1 MLVFV
6 TPKLDSSRIPYSYRA
21 RATIPA
27 SHINDSRV
35 TDDINSIHPEY
46 DVAVLGKKHT
56 KEDVEYLISKEIN
69 YIVDIADDK
78 FDQFKHW
85 RFTIPNANAVTTTCH
100 RLREVIQ
107 EETGSKSYVI
117 PDPTER
123 PRGKPKFEVKDVMNA
138 FYYGSDGNY
147 SKLMW
152 PEIKEVLNRIKKT
165 NVKIMTNVPQYPPKK
180 RKLTK
185 KHGGW
190 WLVPQRRRQLEHEG
204 MKQFNEL
211 IPWDFE
217 NQGKLVEQSDFV
229 ILPVVDDRHSQC
241 KGNNR
246 PIDALQQGRI
256 VLTNP
261 GIPSYEDL
269 NECLVIGHFYESY
282 QLMIDNPDMV
292 ISKIRNA
299 QNLIDQ
305 HYTPLAVGKK
315 WERVYEIV
323 KRNDI

>member
-6 TPKLDSSRIPYSYRA
+6 TPKLDTTRIPYSYRA
-21 RATIPA
+21 RATIPSA
-27 SHINDSRV
+27 NIKDSRV
-35 TDDINSIHPEY
+35 TDDITSAKPDDI
-46 DVAVLGKKHT
+46 VVLGKKHS
-56 KEDVEYLISKEIN
+56 KEDAEYCISKEIN

-107 EETGSKSYVI
+107 EETGKNSYVI

-123 PRGKPKFEVKDVMNA
+123 PRGEPKFEVKDVMNA

-152 PEIKEVLNRIKKT
+152 PEIKEVLNKIRPT
-165 NVKIMTNVPQYPPKK
+165 DVKIMTNKPEHPPKK
-180 RKLTK
+180 NKLTK
-185 KHGGW
+185 KYGGW
-190 WLVPQRRRQLEHEG
+190 WLMPERRKQLQDIG
-204 MKQFNEL
+204 MSQYKSL
-211 IPWDFE
+211 IPWNFDE
-217 NQGKLVEQSDFV
+217 QGKLVKQSDFV
-229 ILPVVDDRHSQC
+229 VLPVTDDRHSQC

-261 GIPSYEDL
+261 GIPSYDDMS
-269 NECLVIGHFYESY
+269 ECLFIGNFYESY
-282 QLMIDNPDMV
+282 RVMIDNPSLV
-292 ISKIRNA
+292 LAKIRNG
-299 QNLIDQ
+299 QSLIDQ
-305 HYTPLAVGKK
+305 HYTPKAVGKK
-315 WERVYEIV
+315 WEQVYEIV

>member
-1 MLVFV
+1 MLVFI
-6 TPKLDSSRIPYSYRA
+6 TPKLENSRIPYSYRA
-21 RATIPA
+21 RATIPSA
-27 SHINDSRV
+27 NIKDSRV
-35 TDDINSIHPEY
+35 TDDINSLQSTDI
-46 DVAVLGKKHT
+46 AVLGKKHS

-69 YIVDIADDK
+69 FIVDIADDK
-78 FDQFKHW
+78 FDQFQHW
-85 RFTIPNANAVTTTCH
+85 RFSIPNANAVTTTCH

-123 PRGKPKFEVKDVMNA
+123 PRGEPKFELKKVMNA

-152 PEIKEVLNRIKKT
+152 PEIKSVLNDVRPT
-165 NVKIMTNVPQYPPKK
+165 DVKIMTNKPEHPPKQN
-180 RKLTK
+180 KLTK

-190 WLVPQRRRQLEHEG
+190 WLMPQRREQLENEG
-204 MKQFNEL
+204 MKQYEEL

-217 NQGKLVEQSDFV
+217 KQGKLVEQSDFV

-261 GIPSYEDL
+261 GIPSYDDL
-269 NECLVIGHFYESY
+269 CEFIYTGHFYESY
-282 QLMIDNPDMV
+282 SEMVNNPKQT
-292 ISKIRNA
+292 INKIKNG
-299 QNLIDQ
+299 QKLIDQ
-305 HYTPLAVGKK
+305 HYTPMAVGKK
-315 WERVYEIV
+315 WEQVYEIV

>member
-6 TPKLDSSRIPYSYRA
+6 TPKLDTTRIPYSYRS
-21 RATIPA
+21 RATIPSA
-27 SHINDSRV
+27 NIKDSRV
-35 TDDINSIHPEY
+35 TDDITSVKPDDI
-46 DVAVLGKKHT
+46 VVLGKKHS
-56 KEDVEYLISKEIN
+56 KEDAEYCISKEIN

-107 EETGSKSYVI
+107 EETGKNSYVI

-123 PRGKPKFEVKDVMNA
+123 PRGEPKFEVKDVMNT

-152 PEIKEVLNRIKKT
+152 PEIKEVLNKIRPT
-165 NVKIMTNVPQYPPKK
+165 DVKIMTNKPEHPPKK
-180 RKLTK
+180 NKLSK

-190 WLVPQRRRQLEHEG
+190 WLEPQKRKHFENIG
-204 MKQFNEL
+204 MKQYEEL
-211 IPWDFE
+211 LSWDYE
-217 NQGKLVEQSDFV
+217 KQGKLVKQSDFV
-229 ILPVVDDRHSQC
+229 ILPVVNDRHSQC

-269 NECLVIGHFYESY
+269 ADYLYLGHFYESY
-282 QLMIDNPDMV
+282 QLMVDNPKQV
-292 ISKIRNA
+292 IRKIKNA
-299 QNLIDQ
+299 QSLIDQ
-305 HYTPLAVGKK
+305 HYTPKAVGKK
-315 WERVYEIV
+315 WEQVYEIV
-323 KRNDI
+323 KRNNI

>member
-6 TPKLDSSRIPYSYRA
+6 TPKLDNSRIPYSYRA
-21 RATIPA
+21 RATVPSANIK
-27 SHINDSRV
+27 DSRV
-35 TDDINSIHPEY
+35 TDDINSLQPDDI
-46 DVAVLGKKHT
+46 AVLGKKHSR
-56 KEDVEYLISKEIN
+56 EDVEHLISKEIN
-69 YIVDIADDK
+69 FIIDIADDK
-78 FDQFKHW
+78 FDQFHHW

-123 PRGKPKFEVKDVMNA
+123 QRGTPKFEVKDIMNA

-152 PEIKEVLNRIKKT
+152 PEIKNVLNKVRPT
-165 NVKIMTNVPQYPPKK
+165 NVKIMTNKPEHPPKK
-180 RKLTK
+180 NKLSK

-190 WLVPQRRRQLEHEG
+190 WLEPQTRNHFENIG
-204 MKQFNEL
+204 MKQYEEL
-211 IPWDFE
+211 ISWDFE
-217 NQGKLVEQSDFV
+217 KQGKLVEQSDFV

-261 GIPSYEDL
+261 SIPSYEDL
-269 NECLVIGHFYESY
+269 EEVLYIDHFYEAY
-282 QLMIDNPDMV
+282 TDMINNPDNV
-292 ISKIRNA
+292 IKKIKKA
-299 QNLIDQ
+299 QSLIDQ
-305 HYTPLAVGKK
+305 HYTPNAVGKK
-315 WERVYEIV
+315 WEQVYEIV

>member
-1 MLVFV
+1 MLVFI
-6 TPKLDSSRIPYSYRA
+6 TPKLENSRIPYSYRA
-21 RATIPA
+21 RATIP
-27 SHINDSRV
+27 SDNIDDSRV
-35 TDDINSIHPEY
+35 THDLNSLQPG
-46 DVAVLGKKHT
+46 DVAVLGKKHS
-56 KEDVEYLISKEIN
+56 KEDVEHLISKEIN

-107 EETGSKSYVI
+107 EETGSNSYVI

-123 PRGKPKFEVKDVMNA
+123 QRSKPKFEVNDVMNA

-147 SKLMW
+147 AKLMW
-152 PEIKEVLNRIKKT
+152 PEIKGVLNSIKKT
-165 NVKIMTNVPQYPPKK
+165 NVKIMTNKPKHPPKK
-180 RKLTK
+180 EKLTK

-190 WLVPQRRRQLEHEG
+190 WLDPQKRKIVQDEG
-204 MKQFNEL
+204 MKQYEQL
-211 IPWDFE
+211 IPWDYE
-217 NQGKLVEQSDFV
+217 NQGRLVEQSDFV
-229 ILPVVDDRHSQC
+229 VLPVVDDRHSQC

-246 PIDALQQGRI
+246 PIDALQQGRA

-269 NECLVIGHFYESY
+269 NDVMFIGNFYETY
-282 QLMIDNPDMV
+282 KLMIDNPKIV
-292 ISKIRNA
+292 IDRIKMA

-305 HYTPLAVGKK
+305 QYTPKAVGKK
-315 WERVYEIV
+315 WEQVYEIV

>member
-1 MLVFV
+1 MLVFI
-6 TPKLDSSRIPYSYRA
+6 TPKLDTTRIPYSYRA
-21 RATIPA
+21 RATIPSA
-27 SHINDSRV
+27 NVKDSRV
-35 TDDINSIHPEY
+35 TDDINSLQPGDI
-46 DVAVLGKKHT
+46 AVLGKKHS

-78 FDQFKHW
+78 FDQFQHW

-100 RLREVIQ
+100 KLREVIQ

-123 PRGKPKFEVKDVMNA
+123 PRGEPKFISKNIMNA

-147 SKLMW
+147 AKLMW
-152 PEIKEVLNRIKKT
+152 PEIKQVLNRIKKT
-165 NVKIMTNVPQYPPKK
+165 NIKIMTNVPEHPPKYD
-180 RKLTK
+180 KLTK
-185 KHGGW
+185 KHGGF
-190 WLVPQRRRQLEHEG
+190 WLEPNRRKQISDEG

-211 IPWDFE
+211 VPWNFE
-217 NQGKLVEQSDFV
+217 MQGALVEQSDFV
-229 ILPVVDDRHSQC
+229 ILPVVYDRHSQC

-269 NECLVIGHFYESY
+269 DECLFIGHFYEQY
-282 QLMIDNPDMV
+282 KLMIENPPIV
-292 ISKIRNA
+292 VNKIKSA
-299 QNLIDQ
+299 QSLIDL
-305 HYTPLAVGKK
+305 HYTPNAVGKK
-315 WERVYEIV
+315 WEQVYEIV